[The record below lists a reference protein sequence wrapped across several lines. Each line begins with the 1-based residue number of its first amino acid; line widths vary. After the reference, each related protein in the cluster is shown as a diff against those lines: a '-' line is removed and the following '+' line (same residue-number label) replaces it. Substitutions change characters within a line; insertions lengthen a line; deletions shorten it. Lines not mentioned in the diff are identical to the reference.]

1 MVENHMT
8 LKTYEEMDESQRLA
22 YRMGRKDALDWY
34 GQWLDGY
41 PDLYEIPESLIP
53 HMKALGIMP
62 RRITNER
69 LVAIVLKNLDHEAA
83 EAAFAKW
90 MDLDV
95 IHIEYHREATGGGPV
110 EAILAAA
117 QKGKYA

>member
-1 MVENHMT
+1 MT
-8 LKTYEEMDESQRLA
+8 VKSYEEMDASQQLA
-22 YRMGRKDALDWY
+22 YRMGREDALEWY

-53 HMKALGIMP
+53 HMKALGIVP
-62 RRITNER
+62 RRITHER

-83 EAAFAKW
+83 QAAYEKW

-95 IHIEYHREATGGGPV
+95 VHIEYHREATGGGPV
-110 EAILAAA
+110 EDILAAA
-117 QKGKYA
+117 QKGTNAG